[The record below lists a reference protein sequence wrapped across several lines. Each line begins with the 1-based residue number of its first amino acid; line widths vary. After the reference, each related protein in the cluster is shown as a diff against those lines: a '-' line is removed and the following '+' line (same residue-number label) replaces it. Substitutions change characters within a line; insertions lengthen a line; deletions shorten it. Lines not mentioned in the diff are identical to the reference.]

1 MLQHL
6 WQPHYPAE
14 RRDER
19 KLLQGRDLGN
29 CCPVGWGGGNSYK
42 SQQTASRVECAC
54 MTVSPSFGSM
64 HACLCLYMYTKV
76 YVCVWIPC
84 HLQNAGSWRMTLF
97 YEIKWFGTLKSLC
110 EGAIHVHY
118 QVCCAFVAEAVIQ
131 LLTCESCK
139 QFKVMF
145 ALNNSATMPAQHIV
159 FFFPGRSGLLKR
171 KTGNRQ
177 KGWLFCLLC

>member
-1 MLQHL
+1 MLPITSALLFTSRGKTYIKPTPLSRKVGSVLKRTPWLFLIYGINLWESKHSSGLLTYDIGAQDDRLSDIDVALWVCCVLQHL

-54 MTVSPSFGSM
+54 MAVSPSFGSM

-84 HLQNAGSWRMTLF
+84 HLQNAG
-97 YEIKWFGTLKSLC
+97 
-110 EGAIHVHY
+110 
-118 QVCCAFVAEAVIQ
+118 
-131 LLTCESCK
+131 
-139 QFKVMF
+139 
-145 ALNNSATMPAQHIV
+145 
-159 FFFPGRSGLLKR
+159 
-171 KTGNRQ
+171 
-177 KGWLFCLLC
+177 

>member
-1 MLQHL
+1 
-6 WQPHYPAE
+6 
-14 RRDER
+14 
-19 KLLQGRDLGN
+19 
-29 CCPVGWGGGNSYK
+29 
-42 SQQTASRVECAC
+42 
-54 MTVSPSFGSM
+54 
-64 HACLCLYMYTKV
+64 
-76 YVCVWIPC
+76 
-84 HLQNAGSWRMTLF
+84 MTLF

-145 ALNNSATMPAQHIV
+145 ELNNSATMPAQHIV

-177 KGWLFCLLC
+177 KGWLFCLLW